1 MKAVAERLKAENR
14 KRMDVFESRLEKYV
28 DAAIKDILGKVDISV
43 EKAGQSENRLGF
55 VVKKTNKLE
64 GRIEDVE
71 KEQTDFNTYNDLK
84 NKSTF
89 LKKPKHTRNL
99 T

>member
-1 MKAVAERLKAENR
+1 MRLYVQEA
-14 KRMDVFESRLEKYV
+14 LETWEPRIDLEEV
-28 DAAIKDILGKVDISV
+28 VTEPDPILGKVDISV

-64 GRIEDVE
+64 GRIENVE
-71 KEQTDFNTYNDLK
+71 KEQNDFNVYNDLK
-84 NKSTF
+84 NKSAF